1 MERETER
8 IIENL
13 RAIRIEKEISILN
26 LAMEVGISHSHLYY
40 IESKRVTP
48 SIDLIVKITKA
59 LDVNLKEILE
69 L

>member
-26 LAMEVGISHSHLYY
+26 LALEVGISHSHLYY

-48 SIDLIVKITKA
+48 SIDLVIKIAKA
-59 LDVNLKEILE
+59 LGTTLSDILD
-69 L
+69 